1 MVFVIALIN
10 REICSSC
17 CGVGVR
23 VIDKLEV
30 IVPNGKPFA
39 REFATVY
46 ADAAAD
52 GVIPWR
58 SSRHYTNVVDLR
70 MFGFDSILHA
80 GCKRGKDG
88 NHKLELLDTGS
99 KSYSEIV
106 AEVERIFDADPLK
119 LECKRVDLCA
129 DVQGVPVGWFHDRL
143 RATFKQFSAK
153 IGVQEFSEMGR
164 REMQTLYYGKR
175 PNCFRIYNK
184 TAEMMNQYKALCR
197 APKSQPSSAAMEA
210 VTGLHLVDAD
220 TVLPVARDV
229 NSDAELPSFRELF
242 GVDESAILTRV
253 ERQIGG
259 GRVPE
264 QLNTI
269 ARLKANALD
278 FNPFERLQFLSSGV
292 MEPRPED
299 YDFETYC
306 TGMFLRKMANTHG
319 MQWTRAFMNRDR
331 NGSRRARKYASFL
344 PFNEGGISAGKL
356 FELYRE
362 TLSRQ
367 LAA

>member
-1 MVFVIALIN
+1 M
-10 REICSSC
+10 
-17 CGVGVR
+17 
-23 VIDKLEV
+23 IDKLEV

-39 REFATVY
+39 REFAAVY

-52 GVIPWR
+52 GAIPWR

-70 MFGFDSILHA
+70 PFGFDSILHA

-88 NHKLELLDTGS
+88 NHKLELIDTGS
-99 KSYSEIV
+99 KTYSEIV
-106 AEVERIFDADPLK
+106 AEVEQVFDVNPLK

-129 DVQGVPVGWFHDRL
+129 DVQNVPVSWFHDRM
-143 RATFKQFSAK
+143 RATYKQFSAK

-184 TAEMMNQYKALCR
+184 TAEMLNQYKALCR
-197 APKSQPSSAAMEA
+197 TRKPGPSSEQMEA

-229 NSDAELPSFRELF
+229 NPDADLPSFRELF
-242 GVDESAILTRV
+242 GVDESAVLTRV

-269 ARLKANALD
+269 ARLKANALE
-278 FNPFERLQFLSSGV
+278 FNPFERLKFLSSGV
-292 MEPRPED
+292 VEPVPDD
-299 YDFETYC
+299 YPFETYC
-306 TGMFLRKMANTHG
+306 TGMFLRKMAHAQG

-331 NGSRRARKYASFL
+331 NGAWRERKYASFL
-344 PFNEGGISAGKL
+344 PISDGGISSGKL